1 MRKNLPEPK
10 LFLGKTIPQI
20 PGYTITDYVASGNNG
35 LLFRAFNET
44 LGNDCAFKVVPVT
57 NLPPEGYLDEAKKA
71 NLLEHPCVVR
81 YHDVVYHTEADV
93 QCVIFR
99 CDYVKGN
106 SLRDY
111 IRKSHLRENI
121 DIPFTQLFLLTMLEL
136 LHELKLRGYQHGD
149 LHAGNILVAKSD
161 FSMSD
166 RLHFRVTDFGVR
178 ELSGQTA
185 HQTDFL
191 YVAETFKDL
200 LECID
205 YRDCNAIERYTYTV
219 FRDDFLKRHLIETD
233 PTADPLSG
241 DPRALTEKITSLEA
255 SYREQASHGAATKS
269 LLTPF
274 DFPNCEQIGNSH
286 LLLRNLY
293 SDRLLGLTEIESR
306 SNVML
311 TGPRGCG
318 KTTVFKALSIDYLIS
333 TDADSP
339 EHLRYIGLYYRCDDL
354 YFSFP
359 RYHLSA
365 RPDAIDIP
373 MHFLVSTLLATALK
387 NIHAW
392 GAKHFLAELDRKE
405 PLVAGQLWDTLGL
418 SPPHTPSANQFT
430 TLVTRLNGKERK
442 RAANKHRRSHLPNEP
457 IYNYFGP
464 EQLIAACQI
473 MRNNLSFLQDR
484 PLYFFIDDYS
494 HPKITMALQ
503 ENLNRLLMH
512 RGAEAFFKLSTESP
526 VSFARRDV
534 DGKKYVESREYDLL
548 NLGLRYI
555 TGDSTQVSS
564 FLGDLFRRRFAI
576 VDDYP
581 VDSLDQLIGSIP
593 RNENAIARNYRKR
606 PGESSPNGPD
616 YAGCETITLMCS
628 GDIHYIIRLVGRMVE
643 DFGGIDRLRHVDATP
658 KIPRSIQSKTIR
670 SAAGGFMESIRILP
684 DRGPQL
690 AKVVTAFG
698 NVARSYLMYETS
710 RNEAN
715 EPPHQASRIEPYEP
729 LHLSEDARDILNELL
744 RYSVFI
750 EDPRGKS
757 RRGGVVPRFYLRSY
771 LIPHFRLTFSRRDS
785 LQLEGDQIEQ
795 LLCSPDKFENGMRL
809 RSADDV
815 ARRRGKARRDSAQGR
830 LFGERSE
837 HE

>member
-1 MRKNLPEPK
+1 MRTNLPEPE

-20 PGYTITDYVASGNNG
+20 PGYTITDYVASGNSG

-44 LGNDCAFKVVPVT
+44 LGNDCAFKIVPVT

-71 NLLEHPCVVR
+71 NLLDHPSVVR
-81 YHDVVYHTEADV
+81 YHDVVYHTEANV

-111 IRKSHLRENI
+111 IRKNELRENI
-121 DIPFTQLFLLTMLEL
+121 DIPFIQTFLLTMLEL

-161 FSMSD
+161 FSISD
-166 RLHFRVTDFGVR
+166 RLLFRVTDFGVR
-178 ELSGQTA
+178 ELTSQTV

-191 YVAETFKDL
+191 YVAETFKAL
-200 LECID
+200 LECVD
-205 YRDCNAIERYTYTV
+205 YCDCNALERYTYTV

-241 DPRALTEKITSLEA
+241 DPRALTEKIASLEA
-255 SYREQASHGAATKS
+255 SYRDQAGHSTVTKS

-286 LLLRNLY
+286 LLLKNLY
-293 SDRLLGLTEIESR
+293 SDRLLGLTEIASR

-318 KTTVFKALSIDYLIS
+318 KTTVFRALSIDYLMS

-339 EHLRYIGLYYRCDDL
+339 EHIQYIGLYYRCDDL

-359 RYHLSA
+359 RYHLPPRSE
-365 RPDAIDIP
+365 AIDIP
-373 MHFLVSTLLATALK
+373 MHFLVCTLLATALT
-387 NIHAW
+387 NLQAW
-392 GAKHFLAELDRKE
+392 GARHFRAELDRNE
-405 PLVAGQLWDTLGL
+405 AVVVGELWDTLGL
-418 SPPHTPSANQFT
+418 LPPHSPSANRFA
-430 TLVTRLNGKERK
+430 TLITRLCRKERK
-442 RAANKHRRSHLPNEP
+442 RAANKNRRAHLPNEP
-457 IYNYFGP
+457 IEGYFGP
-464 EQLIAACQI
+464 DKLIAACQVI
-473 MRNNLSFLQDR
+473 RDNLSFLQDR

-494 HPKITMALQ
+494 HPKITMPLQ

-512 RGAEAFFKLSTESP
+512 RGAETFFKLSTESP

-534 DGKKYVESREYDLL
+534 DGKKYVESREYDML

-555 TGDSTQVSS
+555 TGQSSQVSS
-564 FLGDLFRRRFAI
+564 FLADLFRRRFAA
-576 VDDYP
+576 VDGYP
-581 VDSLDQLIGSIP
+581 VKSLERLIGSVP
-593 RNENAIARNYRKR
+593 RNENEIARNFRKR
-606 PGESSPNGPD
+606 SCGSSPRDPD

-643 DFGGIDRLRHVDATP
+643 DFGGVDRLRDVDATP
-658 KIPRSIQSKTIR
+658 MIPPRIQSRTIR
-670 SAAGGFMESIRILP
+670 SAAGGFMESIRTLP

-690 AKVVTAFG
+690 SEIVTAFG

-710 RNEAN
+710 RNETSM
-715 EPPHQASRIEPYEP
+715 PPHQASRIEPYEP
-729 LHLSEDARDILNELL
+729 LQLSEDAHHILNELL

-757 RRGGVVPRFYLRSY
+757 RRGAVVPRFYLRSY

-785 LQLEGDQIEQ
+785 LQLEGGQIEQ
-795 LLCSPDKFENGMRL
+795 LLSRPNEFESDMRL
-809 RSADDV
+809 RSADDA
-815 ARRRGKARRDSAQGR
+815 ARRRGNTPVDSAQTR
-830 LFGERSE
+830 LFDERSE